1 MYRLAGSRA
10 EQSSQ
15 YSGTDSGKQRKTH
28 QNWPFFDVFAIF

>member
-1 MYRLAGSRA
+1 MYRLAGTRA

-28 QNWPFFDVFAIF
+28 QKRPFFDVFAVF